1 LNTKE
6 IEMEYST
13 VEPWQAIDINGV
25 VYDLGSLYDYF
36 NLQADPRKD
45 RGKRYR
51 LVVLLVFIFLAKMGQ
66 ADSPSAIAD
75 WVKARQTQ
83 MIALLK
89 LEYPRMPHHSTYR
102 RVFETILDEERF
114 EQLARAYLQQV
125 GGTDESVVLALD
137 GKRERGT
144 IPPGQSE
151 GEALLAVY
159 APERQQVVAQGRIAP
174 EHGEIP
180 GGQQVLAELDL
191 HGKVVV
197 ADALH
202 TQQALSKQIVLAGGA
217 YVWTVKANQPLLRD
231 SLEQLFT
238 NPPATRADWDF
249 QTARTVNKR
258 HGRIEERSLTACSL
272 LPGELP
278 WPYARQGFR
287 LERTFSFLRKGEVVR
302 VEHFVHYGLTS
313 QTRSQAD
320 AHRLLCLKRQYWQIE
335 TGLHYRRDVTFHEDA
350 TRMSHPHATRNLA
363 TTHNIILSLFAL
375 LGLRNAAQARRYFDA
390 NPAAAFSLL
399 ITAQPRL

>member
-1 LNTKE
+1 
-6 IEMEYST
+6 MEYST
-13 VEPWQAIDINGV
+13 VEPWQAMDINGV

-36 NLQADPRKD
+36 NQVVDPRKD

-66 ADSPSAIAD
+66 ADTPSAIAD

-89 LEYPRMPHHSTYR
+89 LAYPRMPHHSTYR
-102 RVFETILDEERF
+102 RVFETILDEASF
-114 EQLARAYLQQV
+114 EQLARAYQQQS
-125 GGTDESVVLALD
+125 GGTNESTVLAMD

-151 GEALLAVY
+151 GEAFLAIY
-159 APERQQVVAQGRIAP
+159 APEQQQVVAQGRIAP

-180 GGQQVLAELDL
+180 AGQQVLAELDL

-202 TQQALSKQIVLAGGA
+202 TQQTLSEQIVLAGGA
-217 YVWTVKANQPLLRD
+217 YLWTVKNNQPLLHD
-231 SLEQLFT
+231 TLELLFT
-238 NPPATRADWDF
+238 HSPPTRAGWDF

-258 HGRIEERSLTACSL
+258 HGRIEDRTLTACSL
-272 LPGELP
+272 LPGELK

-287 LERTFSFLRKGEVVR
+287 LERTFSFLRKGQVVR
-302 VEHFVHYGLTS
+302 VEHFVHYGLSS
-313 QTRSQAD
+313 QTRPNANAQ
-320 AHRLLCLKRQYWQIE
+320 RLLCLKRQYWQIE

-363 TTHNIILSLFAL
+363 TVHNIILSLFAR

-390 NPAAAFSLL
+390 NPSLTFSLL
-399 ITAQPRL
+399 CAAHPRL

>member
-1 LNTKE
+1 
-6 IEMEYST
+6 MEYST

-25 VYDLGSLYDYF
+25 MYELGSLYDYF
-36 NLQADPRKD
+36 NQQADPRKD

-51 LVVLLVFIFLAKMGQ
+51 LVVLLVLIFLAKMGQ
-66 ADSPSAIAD
+66 ADTPSAIAD
-75 WVKARQTQ
+75 WVKARQAQ
-83 MIALLK
+83 MMALLK

-102 RVFETILDEERF
+102 RVFETILDEESF
-114 EQLARAYLQQV
+114 EQLARAYQQQLR
-125 GGTDESVVLALD
+125 GTNECAVLAMD

-151 GEALLAVY
+151 GEALLAIY
-159 APERQQVVAQGRIAP
+159 APEQQQVVAQGRIAP

-180 GGQQVLAELDL
+180 AGQQLLAELDL

-202 TQQALSKQIVLAGGA
+202 TQQALSEQIVQAGGE
-217 YVWTVKANQPLLRD
+217 YVWTVKGNQPLLHD
-231 SLEQLFT
+231 TLELLFT
-238 NPPATRADWDF
+238 NPPPTRAGWDF
-249 QTARTVNKR
+249 QTARTVNKQ
-258 HGRIEERSLTACSL
+258 HGRIEQRSLTACSL
-272 LPGELP
+272 LPGELK

-287 LERTFSFLRKGEVVR
+287 LERTFSFLRKGQVVR
-302 VEHFVHYGLTS
+302 VEHLIQYGLTS
-313 QTRSQAD
+313 QTRLKANAQ
-320 AHRLLCLKRQYWQIE
+320 RLLFIKRQYWQIE

-363 TTHNIILSLFAL
+363 TVHNIILSLFAR

-390 NPAAAFSLL
+390 NPSLAFSLL
-399 ITAQPRL
+399 CAAHPRL